1 VTGQRRAGGYDWDM
15 FVDEARVQVTAGR
28 GGDGSVSFHREKY
41 RPRGGPDGGNG
52 GRGGSVVFVAGDGVG
67 SLSWL
72 RDHPHQRTSDG
83 GPGRSNNRSGA
94 DAADL
99 ILTVPA
105 GTVVRDD
112 DGHVLA
118 DLPAPG
124 DRYVAATGGR
134 GGRGN
139 AAFLSDSRRAPA
151 FGELGEPGEARW
163 VRLELRLI
171 AEVAVIGLPNA
182 GKSTLVGA
190 LSAARPKV
198 AAYPF
203 TTLEPT
209 LGRVESTPSGA
220 SLAAAISS
228 GALRGASGFTICD
241 IPGLIEGAHEGR
253 GLGLGFLRHAE
264 RALAFVHLVDLSAE
278 GDPLA
283 AYRLVRHE
291 VTAYRP
297 AMGDRPEVVVLNK
310 VDAVDPSVLRRASRS
325 FAAAGVAPL
334 VISASAGTGLDALVG
349 RLVEVLAAERE
360 AAAGRSGFELFR
372 TERRALSVGRD
383 DDGAWRVTGG
393 SVERWVAM
401 CDLGNPQAVAHLQER
416 LDRAG
421 VEHLLSQ
428 AGASPGDDVRIG
440 EKVFEWWPS
449 TSQRVTRT

>member
-1 VTGQRRAGGYDWDM
+1 M

-41 RPRGGPDGGNG
+41 QPRGGPDGGNG
-52 GRGGSVVFVAGDGVG
+52 GRGGSVAFVAGDGVG

-72 RDHPHQRTSDG
+72 KDHPHQKTHDG
-83 GPGRSNNRSGA
+83 KPGASNNRSGA
-94 DAADL
+94 DADDL
-99 ILTVPA
+99 ILAVPA
-105 GTVVRDD
+105 GTVVRDE

-118 DLPAPG
+118 DLPSPG
-124 DRYVAATGGR
+124 DRYVAAKGGR

-139 AAFLSDSRRAPA
+139 AAFLSDSRRAPG
-151 FGELGEPGEARW
+151 FGELGEPGESRW

-209 LGRVESTPSGA
+209 LGRVENMPSGD
-220 SLAAAISS
+220 SLG
-228 GALRGASGFTICD
+228 GAMFTICD

-264 RALAFVHLVDLSAE
+264 RALAFVHLVDLTAD

-297 AMGDRPEVVVLNK
+297 AMSDRPEVVVLNK
-310 VDAVDPSVLRRASRS
+310 LDAVDPSVLDQATRS
-325 FAAAGVAPL
+325 FADAGVSTLA
-334 VISASAGTGLDALVG
+334 ISASAGTGLDALVG
-349 RLVEVLAAERE
+349 RLVEVLAAARE
-360 AAAGRSGFELFR
+360 AAVSRSGFELFR
-372 TERRALSVGRD
+372 TERRGLSVGRD
-383 DDGAWRVTGG
+383 EDGAWRVTGG

-401 CDLGNPQAVAHLQER
+401 CDLGNPQAVAYLQER

-421 VEHLLSQ
+421 VEQLLSG
-428 AGASPGDDVRIG
+428 AGATPGDEVRIG
-440 EKVFEWWPS
+440 EKTFEWWPS
-449 TSQRVTRT
+449 TSRQSPEAPLKAPVQSPVQSKGRRA

>member
-1 VTGQRRAGGYDWDM
+1 M

-41 RPRGGPDGGNG
+41 QPRGGPDGGNG
-52 GRGGSVVFVAGDGVG
+52 GRGGSVILEAGHGVG

-72 RDHPHQRTSDG
+72 KDHPHQRAGDG
-83 GPGRSNNRSGA
+83 SPGRRNNSSGR
-94 DAADL
+94 DGTDL
-99 ILTVPA
+99 VLALPP
-105 GTVVRDD
+105 GTFVRDE

-124 DRYVAATGGR
+124 DRYVVAAGGR

-139 AAFLSDSRRAPA
+139 AAFLSDSRRAPG

-190 LSAARPKV
+190 LSAASPKV

-209 LGRVESTPSGA
+209 LGRVEDSPAGDPLGDGT
-220 SLAAAISS
+220 
-228 GALRGASGFTICD
+228 FTICD
-241 IPGLIEGAHEGR
+241 IPGLVEGAHEGK
-253 GLGLGFLRHAE
+253 GLGLGFLRHAQ
-264 RALAFVHLVDLSAE
+264 RALAFVHLVDLSA
-278 GDPLA
+278 DQDLLA
-283 AYRLVRHE
+283 AYGTVRHE
-291 VTAYRP
+291 VTSYLP
-297 AMGDRPEVVVLNK
+297 ELSERPEVVVLNK
-310 VDAVDPSVLRRASRS
+310 VDAVEPALVEEAVRVFREAGLATLVVS
-325 FAAAGVAPL
+325 AAE
-334 VISASAGTGLDALVG
+334 GTGLDALVS
-349 RLVEVLAAERE
+349 RLVEVVTAARQ
-360 AAAGRSGFELFR
+360 ATAGASGFELFR
-372 TERRALSVGRD
+372 TERRGLAVGRD

-401 CDLGNPQAVAHLQER
+401 CDLGNPQAVAFLQER

-421 VEHLLSQ
+421 VERLLTG
-428 AGASPGDDVRIG
+428 AGAHPGDEVHIG
-440 EKVFEWWPS
+440 ASTFEWWPS
-449 TSQRVTRT
+449 ADRRAGSHRAGSHKAGSQGAGGRP

>member
-1 VTGQRRAGGYDWDM
+1 M

-41 RPRGGPDGGNG
+41 QPRGGPDGGNG
-52 GRGGSVVFVAGDGVG
+52 GHGGSVVLVAGDNVG

-72 RDHPHQRTSDG
+72 RDHPHQRAAAG

-94 DAADL
+94 EAADL
-99 ILTVPA
+99 VLDVPV
-105 GTVVRDD
+105 GTVVRDEE
-112 DGHVLA
+112 GHVLA
-118 DLPAPG
+118 DLPVPG
-124 DRYVAATGGR
+124 DRYVAAAGGR

-139 AAFLSDSRRAPA
+139 AAFLSESRRAPG
-151 FGELGEPGEARW
+151 FGELGEPGESRW

-190 LSAARPKV
+190 VSAARPKV

-209 LGRVESTPSGA
+209 LGRVETSGSGD
-220 SLAAAISS
+220 SL
-228 GALRGASGFTICD
+228 GDGTFTICD

-283 AYRLVRHE
+283 AYRLVRQE
-291 VTAYRP
+291 VVAYRP
-297 AMGDRPEVVVLNK
+297 ELAERPEVVALNK
-310 VDAVDPSVLRRASRS
+310 VDAVDPPVAQEVAER
-325 FAAAGVAPL
+325 FAAAGVTPL
-334 VISASAGTGLDALVG
+334 VVSAAAGTGLDALVA
-349 RLVEVLAAERE
+349 RLVEVLATERE
-360 AAAGRSGFELFR
+360 AAAGRRGFELFR
-372 TERRALSVGRD
+372 TERRALSVDREGE
-383 DDGAWRVTGG
+383 AWRLTGG
-393 SVERWVAM
+393 SVQRWVAM

-421 VEHLLSQ
+421 VERLLSA
-428 AGASPGDDVRIG
+428 AGVTPGDEVRIG
-440 EKVFEWWPS
+440 EKTFEWWPS
-449 TSQRVTRT
+449 ASSTGQRRPGAHHGAAGGAPAQRRPGRS

>member
-1 VTGQRRAGGYDWDM
+1 M

-41 RPRGGPDGGNG
+41 QPRGGPDGGNG
-52 GRGGSVVFVAGDGVG
+52 GRGGSVVFVAGDAVG

-72 RDHPHQRTSDG
+72 RDHPHQRTADG

-99 ILTVPA
+99 ILAVPA

-112 DGHVLA
+112 GGRVLA

-124 DRYVAATGGR
+124 DRYVAAAGGR

-139 AAFLSDSRRAPA
+139 AAFLSDSRRAPG
-151 FGELGEPGEARW
+151 FGELGEPGQARW

-220 SLAAAISS
+220 SLGAAM
-228 GALRGASGFTICD
+228 FTICD

-264 RALAFVHLVDLSAE
+264 RALAFVHLADLSAE

-291 VTAYRP
+291 ITAYRP

-310 VDAVDPSVLRRASRS
+310 MDAVDPSVVDRVSQT

-349 RLVEVLAAERE
+349 RLVDVLAAERE

-401 CDLGNPQAVAHLQER
+401 CDLGNPQAVAYLQER

-421 VEHLLSQ
+421 VERLLSQ
-428 AGASPGDDVRIG
+428 AGATPGDDVRIG
-440 EKVFEWWPS
+440 EKTFEWWPS
-449 TSQRVTRT
+449 TSQRMTRT

>member
-1 VTGQRRAGGYDWDM
+1 M
-15 FVDEARVQVTAGR
+15 FVDEARVQVTAGS
-28 GGDGSVSFHREKY
+28 GGDGAVSFHREKY
-41 RPRGGPDGGNG
+41 QPRGGPDGGNG

-72 RDHPHQRTSDG
+72 RDHPHQRTAGG

-99 ILTVPA
+99 ILAVPP

-112 DGHVLA
+112 EGRVLA

-124 DRYVAATGGR
+124 DRYVAAAGGR

-139 AAFLSDSRRAPA
+139 AAFLSDSRRAPG
-151 FGELGEPGEARW
+151 FGELGEPGQTRW

-220 SLAAAISS
+220 SLGAASGSS
-228 GALRGASGFTICD
+228 GALRGASGSSGASEFTICD

-297 AMGDRPEVVVLNK
+297 AMGERPEVVVLNK
-310 VDAVDPSVLRRASRS
+310 VDAVDPSVVDRVSRT
-325 FAAAGVAPL
+325 FAAAGVVPL
-334 VISASAGTGLDALVG
+334 AISAAEGTGLDALVG

-360 AAAGRSGFELFR
+360 AAADRRGFELFR

-383 DDGAWRVTGG
+383 EDGAWRVTGG

-401 CDLGNPQAVAHLQER
+401 CDLGNPQGVAYLQER

-421 VEHLLSQ
+421 VERLLSE
-428 AGASPGDDVRIG
+428 AGATPGDDVRIG
-440 EKVFEWWPS
+440 DKTFEWWPS
-449 TSQRVTRT
+449 TGQRMTRA

>member
-1 VTGQRRAGGYDWDM
+1 
-15 FVDEARVQVTAGR
+15 
-28 GGDGSVSFHREKY
+28 
-41 RPRGGPDGGNG
+41 
-52 GRGGSVVFVAGDGVG
+52 
-67 SLSWL
+67 
-72 RDHPHQRTSDG
+72 
-83 GPGRSNNRSGA
+83 
-94 DAADL
+94 
-99 ILTVPA
+99 
-105 GTVVRDD
+105 VRDD
-112 DGHVLA
+112 EGRVLA

-124 DRYVAATGGR
+124 DRYFAAAGGR

-139 AAFLSDSRRAPA
+139 AAFLSDSRRAPG
-151 FGELGEPGEARW
+151 FGELGEPGQARW

-209 LGRVESTPSGA
+209 LGRVESTPPGA
-220 SLAAAISS
+220 PL
-228 GALRGASGFTICD
+228 GPGMFTICD

-291 VTAYRP
+291 IRAFSP
-297 AMGDRPEVVVLNK
+297 AMADRPEVVVLNK
-310 VDAVDPSVLRRASRS
+310 VDAVDPSVVDRVSRS
-325 FAAAGVAPL
+325 FAAAGLAPL

-360 AAAGRSGFELFR
+360 ATAGRSGFELFR

-393 SVERWVAM
+393 PVERWVAM
-401 CDLGNPQAVAHLQER
+401 CDLGNPQAVAYLQER

-421 VEHLLSQ
+421 VERLLAE
-428 AGASPGDDVRIG
+428 AGATPGDDVRIG
-440 EKVFEWWPS
+440 EKTFEWWPS
-449 TSQRVTRT
+449 TTQWMTRA

>member
-1 VTGQRRAGGYDWDM
+1 M

-28 GGDGSVSFHREKY
+28 GGDGAVSFHREKY
-41 RPRGGPDGGNG
+41 QPRGGPDGGNG
-52 GRGGSVVFVAGDGVG
+52 GRGGSVVFVAGDSVG

-72 RDHPHQRTSDG
+72 RDHPHQRTADG

-99 ILTVPA
+99 ILAVPA

-112 DGHVLA
+112 EGRVLA

-124 DRYVAATGGR
+124 DRYVAAAGGR

-139 AAFLSDSRRAPA
+139 AAFLSDSRRAPG
-151 FGELGEPGEARW
+151 FGELGEPGQARW

-209 LGRVESTPSGA
+209 LGRVESTPSGE
-220 SLAAAISS
+220 SL
-228 GALRGASGFTICD
+228 GGVMFTICD

-264 RALAFVHLVDLSAE
+264 RALAFVHLVDLTAE

-291 VTAYRP
+291 ITAYRP
-297 AMGDRPEVVVLNK
+297 AMGDRTEVVVLNK
-310 VDAVDPSVLRRASRS
+310 VDAVDPSVVDRVSRS
-325 FAAAGVAPL
+325 FAAAGVAAL
-334 VISASAGTGLDALVG
+334 VISAAAGTGLDALVG

-401 CDLGNPQAVAHLQER
+401 CDLGNPQAVAYLQER

-421 VEHLLSQ
+421 VERLLAE
-428 AGASPGDDVRIG
+428 AGATPGDDVRIG
-440 EKVFEWWPS
+440 EKTFEWWPS
-449 TSQRVTRT
+449 TTQRMTRA

>member
-1 VTGQRRAGGYDWDM
+1 
-15 FVDEARVQVTAGR
+15 
-28 GGDGSVSFHREKY
+28 
-41 RPRGGPDGGNG
+41 
-52 GRGGSVVFVAGDGVG
+52 
-67 SLSWL
+67 
-72 RDHPHQRTSDG
+72 
-83 GPGRSNNRSGA
+83 
-94 DAADL
+94 
-99 ILTVPA
+99 
-105 GTVVRDD
+105 
-112 DGHVLA
+112 
-118 DLPAPG
+118 
-124 DRYVAATGGR
+124 
-134 GGRGN
+134 
-139 AAFLSDSRRAPA
+139 DSRRAPA

-220 SLAAAISS
+220 SLAAAILS

-360 AAAGRSGFELFR
+360 AEAGRSGFELFR
-372 TERRALSVGRD
+372 TERRALSVDRD
-383 DDGAWRVTGG
+383 DDGAWRV
-393 SVERWVAM
+393 
-401 CDLGNPQAVAHLQER
+401 
-416 LDRAG
+416 
-421 VEHLLSQ
+421 
-428 AGASPGDDVRIG
+428 
-440 EKVFEWWPS
+440 
-449 TSQRVTRT
+449 

>member
-1 VTGQRRAGGYDWDM
+1 M
-15 FVDEARVQVTAGR
+15 FVDEARVQVSAGR
-28 GGDGSVSFHREKY
+28 GGDGAVSFHREKY
-41 RPRGGPDGGNG
+41 QPRGGPDGGNG
-52 GRGGSVVFVAGDGVG
+52 GRGGSVVFLAGESVG

-72 RDHPHQRTSDG
+72 RDHPHQRTADG

-99 ILTVPA
+99 ILAVPA

-112 DGHVLA
+112 EGRVLA

-124 DRYVAATGGR
+124 DRYVAAAGGR

-139 AAFLSDSRRAPA
+139 AAFLSDSRRAPG
-151 FGELGEPGEARW
+151 FGELGEPGQARW

-209 LGRVESTPSGA
+209 LGRVESTPSGEP
-220 SLAAAISS
+220 L
-228 GALRGASGFTICD
+228 GPGMFTICD

-310 VDAVDPSVLRRASRS
+310 VDAVDPSVVDRVSRS
-325 FAAAGVAPL
+325 FAAAGLAPL

-360 AAAGRSGFELFR
+360 ATAGRSGFELFR

-401 CDLGNPQAVAHLQER
+401 CDLGNPQAVAYLQER

-421 VEHLLSQ
+421 VERLLAE
-428 AGASPGDDVRIG
+428 AGATPGDDVRIG
-440 EKVFEWWPS
+440 EKTFEWWPS
-449 TSQRVTRT
+449 TTQRMTRA

>member
-1 VTGQRRAGGYDWDM
+1 M

-41 RPRGGPDGGNG
+41 KPRGGPDGGNG
-52 GRGGSVVFVAGDGVG
+52 GRGGSVVFEAGDGVG

-72 RDHPHQRTSDG
+72 KDHPHQKTRDG
-83 GPGRSNNRSGA
+83 TPGGSNNRSGA

-99 ILTVPA
+99 VLAVPP

-112 DGHVLA
+112 DGQVLA

-139 AAFLSDSRRAPA
+139 AAFLSDSRRAPG

-163 VRLELRLI
+163 LRLELRLI

-209 LGRVESTPSGA
+209 LGRVEATPSGE
-220 SLAAAISS
+220 SLGPGI
-228 GALRGASGFTICD
+228 FTICD

-264 RALAFVHLVDLSAE
+264 RALAFVHLVDLTAD

-291 VTAYRP
+291 ITAYRP
-297 AMGDRPEVVVLNK
+297 EMGDRPEVVVLNK
-310 VDAVDPSVLRRASRS
+310 VDAVEPSVVERVARG
-325 FAAAGVAPL
+325 FAEAGLSPL
-334 VISASAGTGLDALVG
+334 VISASTGTGLDALVR

-360 AAAGRSGFELFR
+360 AASGRSGFELFR

-383 DDGAWRVTGG
+383 EDGTWRVTGG

-401 CDLGNPQAVAHLQER
+401 CDLGNPQAVAYLQER

-421 VEHLLSQ
+421 VERLLSE
-428 AGASPGDDVRIG
+428 AGATPGDDVRIG
-440 EKVFEWWPS
+440 EKTFEWWPS
-449 TSQRVTRT
+449 TQARDSHGRRGA

>member
-1 VTGQRRAGGYDWDM
+1 M
-15 FVDEARVQVTAGR
+15 FVDEARVQVAAGR

-41 RPRGGPDGGNG
+41 QPRGGPDGGNG

-72 RDHPHQRTSDG
+72 RDHPHQRTADG
-83 GPGRSNNRSGA
+83 GPGRSYNRSGA

-99 ILTVPA
+99 ILAVPA

-112 DGHVLA
+112 EGRVLA

-124 DRYVAATGGR
+124 DRYVAAAGGR

-139 AAFLSDSRRAPA
+139 AAFLSDSRRAPG
-151 FGELGEPGEARW
+151 FGELGEPGQARW

-220 SLAAAISS
+220 SLG
-228 GALRGASGFTICD
+228 GAMFTICD

-310 VDAVDPSVLRRASRS
+310 MDAVDPSVVDRVSRS

-334 VISASAGTGLDALVG
+334 VISASAGTGLDALAG
-349 RLVEVLAAERE
+349 RLVDVLAAERE
-360 AAAGRSGFELFR
+360 AAAGHSGFELFR

-421 VEHLLSQ
+421 VERLLSE
-428 AGASPGDDVRIG
+428 AGANPGDDVRIG
-440 EKVFEWWPS
+440 EKAFEWWPS
-449 TSQRVTRT
+449 TSQGATRT